1 MNIEILMYSI
11 LNIACLA
18 LPYVLF
24 YLGMAI
30 VLYFAIWI
38 HPILF
43 IIICVGGIEY
53 MDFTRNQILK
63 QIK

>member
-1 MNIEILMYSI
+1 MNIKI

-24 YLGMAI
+24 YLGMVI
-30 VLYFAIWI
+30 VLYFSIWI

-43 IIICVGGIEY
+43 TIICISGIEY
-53 MDFTRNQILK
+53 IDFTRNQILK